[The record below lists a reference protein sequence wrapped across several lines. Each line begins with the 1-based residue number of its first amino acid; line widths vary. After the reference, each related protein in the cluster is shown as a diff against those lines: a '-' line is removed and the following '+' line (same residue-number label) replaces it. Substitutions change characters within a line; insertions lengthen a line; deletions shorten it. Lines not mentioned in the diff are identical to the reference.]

1 MSEIARRQKT
11 ARQVWAAPGSS
22 HDTVI
27 AVMRVALPI
36 AIGVLA
42 AFLVMAPLYMRG
54 DVSFLLD
61 KNSVEVARQRMKTQ
75 AATYRG
81 EDSKGRPFV
90 LKAGSAVQQSSAE
103 PIVKLDDLAARIRLS
118 EGPATIAA
126 PGGTYNMDTEKAA
139 LDGPI
144 TVRTATGYTLDTK
157 DATVDLRARTVK
169 SDGGV
174 SGTTPQ
180 GSFRADSMSAD
191 LEDRTVSL
199 DGNAHLRIVP

>member
-1 MSEIARRQKT
+1 MSDVARRQKT

-22 HDTVI
+22 HDTLI
-27 AVMRVALPI
+27 AVLRVALPI

-54 DVSFLLD
+54 DVSFLLAKD
-61 KNSVEVARQRMKTQ
+61 NVEVAKQRMKLQ
-75 AATYRG
+75 SATYRG
-81 EDSKGRPFV
+81 EDSEGRPFV

-103 PIVKLDDLAARIRLS
+103 PIVQIDDLAAQIKLS
-118 EGPATIAA
+118 EGPARIVA
-126 PGGTYNMDTEKAA
+126 PGGTYNMNTEKVA

-144 TVRTATGYTLDTK
+144 SVRTATGYTLDTN
-157 DATVDLRARTVK
+157 DATVDLKTRTMK

-180 GSFRADSMSAD
+180 GNFRADTMSAD

-199 DGNAHLRIVP
+199 DGNVHLRIVP

>member
-22 HDTVI
+22 HDPVI
-27 AVMRVALPI
+27 AVLRVALPI

-54 DVSFLLD
+54 DVSFLLAKD
-61 KNSVEVARQRMKTQ
+61 SVEVAKQRMKTQ
-75 AATYRG
+75 TATYRG

-103 PIVKLDDLAARIRLS
+103 PVVELNDLAARIRLS
-118 EGPATIAA
+118 EGPATIVS
-126 PGGTYNMDTEKAA
+126 PGGTYNMETEKAA
-139 LDGPI
+139 LNGPI
-144 TVRTATGYTLDTK
+144 TVRTASGYTLDTK
-157 DATVDLRARTVK
+157 DATVNLRTRTVK

-180 GSFRADSMSAD
+180 GSFRADSMTAD